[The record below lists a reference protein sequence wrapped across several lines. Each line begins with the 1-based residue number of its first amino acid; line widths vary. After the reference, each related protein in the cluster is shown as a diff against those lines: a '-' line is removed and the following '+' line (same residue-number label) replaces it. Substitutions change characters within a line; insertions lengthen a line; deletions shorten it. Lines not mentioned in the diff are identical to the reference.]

1 MQSERYGFD
10 CPDKV
15 GWLMADLV
23 PLYLSYASDS
33 FPFEWLQKTEDLEVH
48 CRDATGE
55 KVTFPISPE
64 LLNAI
69 HKCERV
75 TAPEKRRGLPSDWG
89 FSGFMKTAAHEVLDK
104 VPFTK
109 AQEFH
114 GPLFDRLNMV
124 TIESYPRITG
134 VHIFHLHHNHWT
146 CMIRDH
152 SSAFDPKQEEGRR
165 DYLLRSEILAITSI
179 FYRQMHEMVWLPA
192 KDRYKA
198 KLVYKEGLLMA
209 TVVTFICA
217 KVRIVQATLNPSE
230 RYPTLTFTLKA
241 IYNLTKDNYDKEI
254 AFDILKWILSPP
266 QPAKEVAV
274 RGKE

>member
-1 MQSERYGFD
+1 MQSERYEFD

-33 FPFEWLQKTEDLEVH
+33 FPFEWLQKTEDLEVR
-48 CRDATGE
+48 CRDATGG
-55 KVTFPISPE
+55 KVIFPISSG

-75 TAPEKRRGLPSDWG
+75 TAPEKHRGLPSNWG
-89 FSGFMKTAAHEVLDK
+89 FAGFMKTAAHDVLDK

-109 AQEFH
+109 SEEFY

-124 TIESYPRITG
+124 VIESYPRIVG
-134 VHIFHLHHNHWT
+134 VHVFQLHHNHWS

-152 SSAFDPKQEEGRR
+152 SSAFDPKQEEDHR
-165 DYLLRSEILAITSI
+165 DYLLRSEILATTSI
-179 FYRQMHEMVWLPA
+179 FYRQMHEMVWLPE

-198 KLVYKEGLLMA
+198 KLVYKEGLLVA

-230 RYPTLTFTLKA
+230 RYPVLTFTLRA
-241 IYNLTKDNYDKEI
+241 IYNLAKDNYDKEV
-254 AFDILKWILSPP
+254 AFDVLKWILSPP
-266 QPAKEVAV
+266 EPATEVAV